1 MFLDKLLQK
10 FTKHL
15 KFIKKLNITVDILVF
30 MTKIYLIQNIVF
42 RLHFC
47 YHMAMTKFLLISQDY
62 EKEKVINEVF
72 ASEEVISSYD
82 ETFIV
87 DTLKVDEPDIVII
100 DGDIQAIE
108 LKSVLKKIKQF
119 PVIILMILG
128 EVDHNKDITRNA
140 NLFIK
145 TPIDKKLLLA
155 TVDSS
160 LSTRQS
166 LIKMAKS
173 NQELARSLYQLNVLY
188 DTSSQL
194 AGSLDKDKLLK
205 IMTEGIDKS
214 LSFDLSCTLMFRSE
228 REPVLLINSLYKLSD
243 RLLEALKLRAILSYK
258 SLLNDPPFD
267 IKIGNLKIEKTI
279 KHNIN
284 EYDFSVLRYDNMFA
298 PIMLND
304 EFFGFTEIYREKSFS
319 TEDATCFQTLVQQV
333 AIPLQSASFTQELKA
348 TNRKLQKLERL
359 KSEFISIVSHEL
371 RTPLT
376 AIKNAMDIIL
386 SGKAGAMTDNIEKFV
401 SMGKRNAIRLSGII
415 NDLLDISKIE
425 AGKMDFKFELTHI
438 ESVIEYVKNNL
449 AEVAKEKN
457 LVINYKSYDTAEVYA
472 DSNRIEQVLTNLV
485 SNAIKFTPEA
495 GSIEITSKVVNA
507 RELQYDHCF
516 EEDIKN
522 LQGNYLQV
530 CVEDH
535 GIGIER
541 KDLNHVF
548 DKFAQIEN
556 SLSRQVGGSG
566 LGLPIARQLM
576 ESHNGAIWCDSEIN
590 KGSKFYFVIPVA
602 NDKSNFNM
610 IKKQLIQKA
619 RSNGTT
625 VAIIKIKSTN
635 QIIEN
640 LMKEE
645 NLLNKTYMSNSLIE
659 KDENLMSLS
668 MIVMDGDKPSAE
680 FLKKKIDSVILQKK
694 TIYGECDIM
703 FSYEV
708 EGDIHEKDSY
718 SR

>member
-1 MFLDKLLQK
+1 
-10 FTKHL
+10 
-15 KFIKKLNITVDILVF
+15 
-30 MTKIYLIQNIVF
+30 
-42 RLHFC
+42 
-47 YHMAMTKFLLISQDY
+47 MTKFLLISEDN
-62 EKEKVINEVF
+62 EKEVLIREVF
-72 ASEEVISSYD
+72 PSDEIIVTTDEVFVFDS
-82 ETFIV
+82 
-87 DTLKVDEPDIVII
+87 LKVEEPDIVVI
-100 DGDIQAIE
+100 DGDTNVLE
-108 LKSVLKKIKQF
+108 LKSLCRKIKQY

-128 EVDHNKDITRNA
+128 EVDHNKDVMHNV

-145 TPIDKKLLLA
+145 TPIDKKLLNA
-155 TVDSS
+155 TVESS
-160 LSTRQS
+160 LKTRQS
-166 LIKMAKS
+166 LVKMAKS

-205 IMTEGIDKS
+205 IMIEGIEKS
-214 LSFDLSCTLMFRSE
+214 LNFELSCTLMFRSE
-228 REPVLLINSLYKLSD
+228 REPVLLINSLYKISD

-258 SLLNDPPFD
+258 SLLSDPPLD
-267 IKIGNLKIEKTI
+267 IKIGNLKVEKNI
-279 KHNIN
+279 KHNFQ
-284 EYDFSVLRYDNMFA
+284 EYDFSVLQYDNMFA

-304 EFFGFTEIYREKSFS
+304 EFFGFTEIYREKAFS

-376 AIKNAMDIIL
+376 AIKNAMDIVL
-386 SGKAGAMTDNIEKFV
+386 SGKAGDMTENIEKFC
-401 SMGKRNAIRLSGII
+401 SMGKRNAIRLSGIV

-438 ESVIEYVKNNL
+438 EPVIEVVKNNL
-449 AEVAKEKN
+449 TEMAREKELN
-457 LVINYKSYDTAEVYA
+457 INYTPIGDSVEVYA

-485 SNAIKFTPEA
+485 SNAIKFTPNA
-495 GSIEITSKVVNA
+495 GNIDIISRIVNA
-507 RELQYDHCF
+507 RELQYDQCF

-522 LQGNYLQV
+522 LKGNYLQV

-619 RSNGTT
+619 RSSGTT
-625 VAIIKIKSTN
+625 VAIIKIKSTSE
-635 QIIEN
+635 IIEK
-640 LMKEE
+640 LMNEE
-645 NLLNKTYMSNSLIE
+645 NLLNKTYMSNSLVE
-659 KDENLMSLS
+659 KDGLLASLS
-668 MIVMDGDKPSAE
+668 MVVVDGDKPSAE
-680 FLKKKIDSVILQKK
+680 FLKKKIETVVAQNE
-694 TIYGECDIM
+694 TTYGKCDIM
-703 FSYEV
+703 YSYDI
-708 EGDIHEKDSY
+708 EGDTHEKDSY

>member
-1 MFLDKLLQK
+1 MTKLLIVSEDK
-10 FTKHL
+10 EKENI
-15 KFIKKLNITVDILVF
+15 IKEVCPSDEILISVDKTLILDILNV
-30 MTKIYLIQNIVF
+30 
-42 RLHFC
+42 
-47 YHMAMTKFLLISQDY
+47 
-62 EKEKVINEVF
+62 E
-72 ASEEVISSYD
+72 
-82 ETFIV
+82 
-87 DTLKVDEPDIVII
+87 EPDIVII
-100 DGDIQAIE
+100 DGDIESID
-108 LKSVLKKIKQF
+108 LKPLCKKIKQY
-119 PVIILMILG
+119 PVISLLILG
-128 EVDHNKDITRNA
+128 NKKHNKDITHNI
-140 NLFIK
+140 NLFVK
-145 TPIDKKLLLA
+145 APVDKNLLSA
-155 TVDSS
+155 TIDSS
-160 LSTRQS
+160 LKTRQS
-166 LIKMAKS
+166 LLKMAKS

-188 DTSSQL
+188 NTSSQL

-205 IMTEGIDKS
+205 IMTEGIEKS
-214 LSFDLSCTLMFRSE
+214 LNFDLACTLMFRSE
-228 REPVLLINSLYKLSD
+228 REPVLLINSLYKVSD

-258 SLLNDPPFD
+258 SLLNDPPLD
-267 IKIGNLKIEKTI
+267 IKIGNLKIEKNI

-284 EYDFSVLRYDNMFA
+284 EFDFSVLRYDNMFA
-298 PIMLND
+298 PIMLNED
-304 EFFGFTEIYREKSFS
+304 FFGFTEIYREKPFS

-333 AIPLQSASFTQELKA
+333 AIPLQSASFTQELKT

-386 SGKAGAMTDNIEKFV
+386 SGKAGDMTENIEKFC
-401 SMGKRNAIRLSGII
+401 SMGKRNAIRLSGIV

-425 AGKMDFKFELTHI
+425 AGKMDFKFELTNI
-438 ESVIEYVKNNL
+438 EPVIEGVKNNL
-449 AEVAKEKN
+449 TEVAKEKN
-457 LVINYKSYDTAEVYA
+457 LTIKYTPIGNTIDVYA

-485 SNAIKFTPEA
+485 SNAIKFTPKA
-495 GSIEITSKVVNA
+495 GEILITSKIVNA
-507 RELQYDHCF
+507 RELQYDQSF

-590 KGSKFYFVIPVA
+590 KGSRFYFVIPVA

-610 IKKQLIQKA
+610 VKKQLIQKA
-619 RSNGTT
+619 RSNGSTI
-625 VAIIKIKSTN
+625 AIIKIKSTN
-635 QIIEN
+635 NIIEN

-659 KDENLMSLS
+659 KEEQLTCLT
-668 MIVMDGDKPSAE
+668 MIVVDGDKPSAE
-680 FLKKKIDSVILQKK
+680 FLKKKIDSVVSQKENV
-694 TIYGECDIM
+694 YGKYDIM
-703 FSYEV
+703 FSYEI

>member
-1 MFLDKLLQK
+1 
-10 FTKHL
+10 
-15 KFIKKLNITVDILVF
+15 
-30 MTKIYLIQNIVF
+30 
-42 RLHFC
+42 
-47 YHMAMTKFLLISQDY
+47 MTKFLLISGDE
-62 EKEKVINEVF
+62 EKEGLIKEVF
-72 ASEEVISSYD
+72 PSDEVITTID
-82 ETFIV
+82 ETLIFDNLEV
-87 DTLKVDEPDIVII
+87 EEPDIVII
-100 DGDIQAIE
+100 DGD
-108 LKSVLKKIKQF
+108 LKGPDFKALCRKIKQY
-119 PVIILMILG
+119 PVVILLILG
-128 EVDHNKDITRNA
+128 EIKHNKDVTHNV

-145 TPIDKKLLLA
+145 TPIDKKLLSA
-155 TVDSS
+155 TVDSA
-160 LSTRQS
+160 LKTRQS
-166 LIKMAKS
+166 LLKMTKS
-173 NQELARSLYQLNVLY
+173 NQELARSLYQLNVMY

-194 AGSLDKDKLLK
+194 AGSLDKDRLLK
-205 IMTEGIDKS
+205 IMLEGLEKS
-214 LSFDLSCTLMFRSE
+214 LNYELACTLTFRSE
-228 REPVLLINSLYKLSD
+228 REPVLMINSLYKVSD

-258 SLLNDPPFD
+258 SLLEDPPLD
-267 IKIGNLKIEKTI
+267 IKIGNLKIEKNI
-279 KHNIN
+279 KHNIQ
-284 EYDFSVLRYDNMFA
+284 EYDFSILRYDNMFA

-304 EFFGFTEIYREKSFS
+304 EFFGFTEVYREKQFS
-319 TEDATCFQTLVQQV
+319 TEDATVFQTLVQQV
-333 AIPLQSASFTQELKA
+333 ILPLKSASLYDELKT

-386 SGKAGAMTDNIEKFV
+386 SGKAGDMTENIEKFV
-401 SMGKRNAIRLSGII
+401 TMGKRNTIRLSGII

-438 ESVIEYVKNNL
+438 EPVIEYVKNNL
-449 AEVAKEKN
+449 TEVAKEKG
-457 LVINYKSYDTAEVYA
+457 LSIKYTPSEESVEVYA

-485 SNAIKFTPEA
+485 SNAIKFTQSGE
-495 GSIEITSKVVNA
+495 IEITSRVVNA
-507 RELQYDHCF
+507 RELHYDQCF
-516 EEDIKN
+516 EEDIKK

-619 RSNGTT
+619 RATGTT
-625 VAIIKIKSTN
+625 VAIIKIKSAN
-635 QIIEN
+635 EVIEN
-640 LMKEE
+640 LMREE
-645 NLLNKTYMSNSLIE
+645 NLLNKTYMSNSLVE
-659 KDENLMSLS
+659 KEGNLTSLS
-668 MIVMDGDKPSAE
+668 MVVVDGDKPSAE
-680 FLKKKIDSVILQKK
+680 FLKKKIETLTEHKK
-694 TIYGECDIM
+694 NVYGECDIM
-703 FSYEV
+703 FSYEL
-708 EGDIHEKDSY
+708 EGEVHEKDSY
-718 SR
+718 SG

>member
-1 MFLDKLLQK
+1 MYQLSPNLLPKLLRK
-10 FTKHL
+10 YLDWLCSESVFFY
-15 KFIKKLNITVDILVF
+15 FIGFRRILPLYPY
-30 MTKIYLIQNIVF
+30 IP
-42 RLHFC
+42 FC
-47 YHMAMTKFLLISQDY
+47 YHVTMTKFLLISEDG
-62 EKEKVINEVF
+62 EKEKLIKEVF
-72 ASEEVISSYD
+72 SSDEVITTVD
-82 ETFIV
+82 EMTVFDI
-87 DTLKVDEPDIVII
+87 LKVEEPDIVMI
-100 DGDIQAIE
+100 DGDIKSLD
-108 LKSVLKKIKQF
+108 LKPLCRKVKQY
-119 PVIILMILG
+119 PVVILLILG
-128 EVDHNKDITRNA
+128 EIEHNKDVTHNV

-145 TPIDKKLLLA
+145 TPIDKKLLSA
-155 TVDSS
+155 TVDSA
-160 LSTRQS
+160 LKTRQS
-166 LIKMAKS
+166 LLKMARS

-188 DTSSQL
+188 NTSSQL

-205 IMTEGIDKS
+205 IMIEGIEKS
-214 LSFDLSCTLMFRSE
+214 LNFELSCTLMFRSE
-228 REPVLLINSLYKLSD
+228 REPVLIINSLHKVSD

-258 SLLNDPPFD
+258 SLLSDPPFD
-267 IKIGNLKIEKTI
+267 IKIGNLKIEKNI
-279 KHNIN
+279 KHNID

-304 EFFGFTEIYREKSFS
+304 EFFGFTEIYREKPFT

-386 SGKAGAMTDNIEKFV
+386 SGKAGEMTENIEKFV
-401 SMGKRNAIRLSGII
+401 LMGKRNATRLSGII

-425 AGKMDFKFELTHI
+425 AGKMDFKFELIHI
-438 ESVIEYVKNNL
+438 EPVIEYVKNNL
-449 AEVAKEKN
+449 SEVAKEKD
-457 LVINYKSYDTAEVYA
+457 LTIKYEPSEESVEIYA
-472 DSNRIEQVLTNLV
+472 DSNRLEQVLTNLV
-485 SNAIKFTPEA
+485 SNAIKFTPTA
-495 GSIEITSKVVNA
+495 GQIEITSRVVNA

-556 SLSRQVGGSG
+556 SLSRKVGGSG

-590 KGSKFYFVIPVA
+590 KGSRFYFVIPVA

-619 RSNGTT
+619 RSSGTT
-625 VAIIKIKSTN
+625 AAIIKIKSADEV
-635 QIIEN
+635 IDN

-659 KDENLMSLS
+659 RDGGLTTLS
-668 MIVMDGDKPSAE
+668 MVVMDGDKPSCE
-680 FLKKKIDSVILQKK
+680 FLKKKIDTLTAQNENR
-694 TIYGECDIM
+694 YGKCDIM
-703 FSYEV
+703 FSYEI
-708 EGDIHEKDSY
+708 EGEVHEKDSY
-718 SR
+718 S

>member
-1 MFLDKLLQK
+1 
-10 FTKHL
+10 
-15 KFIKKLNITVDILVF
+15 
-30 MTKIYLIQNIVF
+30 
-42 RLHFC
+42 
-47 YHMAMTKFLLISQDY
+47 MTKFLLISEDN
-62 EKEKVINEVF
+62 EKENIIRETCP
-72 ASEEVISSYD
+72 SDEVIVSVD
-82 ETFIV
+82 ETLIF
-87 DTLKVDEPDIVII
+87 DALKVEEPDFVII
-100 DGDIQAIE
+100 DGDLTSLD
-108 LKSVLKKIKQF
+108 LKSVCRKIKQY
-119 PVIILMILG
+119 PVITLLILG
-128 EVDHNKDITRNA
+128 EVKHNKDIMHNI

-145 TPIDKKLLLA
+145 TPIDKKLLSA
-155 TVDSS
+155 TIDSS
-160 LSTRQS
+160 LKTRQS
-166 LIKMAKS
+166 LLKMTQS

-188 DTSSQL
+188 NTSSQL
-194 AGSLDKDKLLK
+194 AGSLDKDKLIK
-205 IMTEGIDKS
+205 IMVEGIEKS
-214 LSFDLSCTLMFRSE
+214 LNFELSCTLMFRSE
-228 REPVLLINSLYKLSD
+228 REPVLILNSLYKISD

-258 SLLNDPPFD
+258 SLLNDPPLD
-267 IKIGNLKIEKTI
+267 IKIGNLKVEKNI

-284 EYDFSVLRYDNMFA
+284 EYDFSVLQYDNMFA

-304 EFFGFTEIYREKSFS
+304 EFFGFTEIYREKPFS

-348 TNRKLQKLERL
+348 TNRKLQKLERM

-376 AIKNAMDIIL
+376 AIKNAMDIVL
-386 SGKAGAMTDNIEKFV
+386 SGKAGDMTENIEKFC
-401 SMGKRNAIRLSGII
+401 SMGKRNAIRLTGIV

-438 ESVIEYVKNNL
+438 EPVIEVVKNNL
-449 AEVAKEKN
+449 TEVAREKD
-457 LVINYKSYDTAEVYA
+457 LTINYTSFGDSVEVYA

-485 SNAIKFTPEA
+485 SNAIKFTPNA
-495 GSIEITSKVVNA
+495 GQIEITSRVVNA
-507 RELQYDHCF
+507 RELQYDQSF

-590 KGSKFYFVIPVA
+590 KGSRFYFVIPIA

-610 IKKQLIQKA
+610 VKKQLVQKA
-619 RSNGTT
+619 RSSGTT
-625 VAIIKIKSTN
+625 VAIIKIKSTDSV
-635 QIIEN
+635 IEN
-640 LMKEE
+640 LIREE
-645 NLLNKTYMSNSLIE
+645 NLLNKTYMSNSLVE
-659 KDENLMSLS
+659 KEGQLTSLT
-668 MIVMDGDKPSAE
+668 MVVMDGDKPSAE
-680 FLKKKIDSVILQKK
+680 FLKKKIDSVTSQKK
-694 TIYGECDIM
+694 NVYGEYDIM
-703 FSYEV
+703 YSYEI
-708 EGDIHEKDSY
+708 EGDAHEKDSY

>member
-1 MFLDKLLQK
+1 
-10 FTKHL
+10 
-15 KFIKKLNITVDILVF
+15 
-30 MTKIYLIQNIVF
+30 
-42 RLHFC
+42 
-47 YHMAMTKFLLISQDY
+47 MTKFLLISEDS
-62 EKEKVINEVF
+62 EKERIVKETF
-72 ASEEVISSYD
+72 ASDEVITSID
-82 ETFIV
+82 EMMIF
-87 DTLKVDEPDIVII
+87 DTLKVEEPEIVII
-100 DGDIQAIE
+100 DGDLNSLE
-108 LKSVLKKIKQF
+108 LKPLCRKIKQF
-119 PVIILMILG
+119 PVVILLIVG
-128 EVDHNKDITRNA
+128 EVRHNKDVTHNV

-145 TPIDKKLLLA
+145 TPLDKKLLAA
-155 TVDSS
+155 TIDASMQ
-160 LSTRQS
+160 TRQS
-166 LIKMAKS
+166 LIKMTKA

-188 DTSSQL
+188 NTSSQL
-194 AGSLDKDKLLK
+194 AGTLDKDKLLK
-205 IMTEGIDKS
+205 IMVEGIEKS
-214 LSFDLSCTLMFRSE
+214 LNFELSCTLMFRSE
-228 REPVLLINSLYKLSD
+228 REPVLIINSLYKISD

-258 SLLNDPPFD
+258 SLLSDPPFD
-267 IKIGNLKIEKTI
+267 IKIGNLKIEKNI
-279 KHNIN
+279 KHNVK
-284 EYDFSVLRYDNMFA
+284 EYDFSVLRYDNLFA
-298 PIMLND
+298 PITSSD
-304 EFFGFTEIYREKSFS
+304 EFFGFTEIYREKQFS

-333 AIPLQSASFTQELKA
+333 TIPLQSASFTQELKT

-386 SGKAGAMTDNIEKFV
+386 SGKAGEMTENIQKFV

-438 ESVIEYVKNNL
+438 EPVIEYVKNNL
-449 AEVAKEKN
+449 TVVAKEKD
-457 LVINYKSYDTAEVYA
+457 LTLKYTPSEASPEIYA
-472 DSNRIEQVLTNLV
+472 DSNRLEQVLTNLV
-485 SNAIKFTPEA
+485 SNAIKFSPSA
-495 GSIEITSKVVNA
+495 GTIEISSRVINA

-516 EEDIKN
+516 EEDIKK

-530 CVEDH
+530 CVEDQ

-590 KGSKFYFVIPVA
+590 KGSRFYFVIPIA

-610 IKKQLIQKA
+610 VKKQIIQKA
-619 RSNGTT
+619 RSSGGTA
-625 VAIIKIKSTN
+625 AIINIKSTSS
-635 QIIEN
+635 IIDN

-645 NLLNKTYMSNSLIE
+645 NLLNKTYLTNSLIE
-659 KDENLMSLS
+659 KDGEMTSLS
-668 MIVMDGDKPSAE
+668 MVILDGDKPACE
-680 FLKKKIDSVILQKK
+680 FLKKKIDTITAQKENV
-694 TIYGECDIM
+694 YGKCDIM
-703 FSYEV
+703 YSYEI
-708 EGDIHEKDSY
+708 EGDVHEKDSY

>member
-1 MFLDKLLQK
+1 
-10 FTKHL
+10 
-15 KFIKKLNITVDILVF
+15 
-30 MTKIYLIQNIVF
+30 
-42 RLHFC
+42 
-47 YHMAMTKFLLISQDY
+47 MTKFLLISEDG
-62 EKEKVINEVF
+62 EKEKLIKEVF
-72 ASEEVISSYD
+72 SSDEVITTVD
-82 ETFIV
+82 EMTVFDI
-87 DTLKVDEPDIVII
+87 LKVEEPDIVMI
-100 DGDIQAIE
+100 DGDIKSLD
-108 LKSVLKKIKQF
+108 LKPLCRKVKQY
-119 PVIILMILG
+119 PVVILLILG
-128 EVDHNKDITRNA
+128 EIEHNKDVTHNV

-145 TPIDKKLLLA
+145 TPIDKKLLSA
-155 TVDSS
+155 TVDSA
-160 LSTRQS
+160 LKTRQS
-166 LIKMAKS
+166 LLKMARS

-188 DTSSQL
+188 NTSSQL

-205 IMTEGIDKS
+205 IMIEGIEKS
-214 LSFDLSCTLMFRSE
+214 LNFELSCTLMFRSE
-228 REPVLLINSLYKLSD
+228 REPVLIINSLHKVSD

-258 SLLNDPPFD
+258 SLLSDPPFD
-267 IKIGNLKIEKTI
+267 IKIGNLKIEKNI
-279 KHNIN
+279 KHNID

-304 EFFGFTEIYREKSFS
+304 EFFGFTEIYREKPFT

-386 SGKAGAMTDNIEKFV
+386 SGKAGEMTENTEKFV
-401 SMGKRNAIRLSGII
+401 LMGKRNATRLSGII

-425 AGKMDFKFELTHI
+425 AGKMDFKFELIHI
-438 ESVIEYVKNNL
+438 EPVIGYVKNNL
-449 AEVAKEKN
+449 SEVAKEKD
-457 LVINYKSYDTAEVYA
+457 LTIKYEPSEESVEIYA
-472 DSNRIEQVLTNLV
+472 DSNRLEQVLTNLV
-485 SNAIKFTPEA
+485 SNAIKFTPTA
-495 GSIEITSKVVNA
+495 GQIEITSRVVNA

-556 SLSRQVGGSG
+556 SLSRKVGGSG

-590 KGSKFYFVIPVA
+590 KGSRFYFVIPVA

-619 RSNGTT
+619 RSSGTT
-625 VAIIKIKSTN
+625 AAIIKIKSADEV
-635 QIIEN
+635 IDN

-659 KDENLMSLS
+659 RDGGLTTLS
-668 MIVMDGDKPSAE
+668 MVVMDGDKPSCE
-680 FLKKKIDSVILQKK
+680 FLKKKIDTLTAQNENR
-694 TIYGECDIM
+694 YGKCDII
-703 FSYEV
+703 FSYEI
-708 EGDIHEKDSY
+708 EGEVHEKDSY
-718 SR
+718 S

>member
-1 MFLDKLLQK
+1 ML
-10 FTKHL
+10 
-15 KFIKKLNITVDILVF
+15 
-30 MTKIYLIQNIVF
+30 
-42 RLHFC
+42 
-47 YHMAMTKFLLISQDY
+47 MTKFLLISEDS
-62 EKEKVINEVF
+62 EKEKVIRETCP
-72 ASEEVISSYD
+72 SDEIILTTD
-82 ETFIV
+82 ETFVI
-87 DTLKVDEPDIVII
+87 DALKVEEPDIVIV
-100 DGDIQAIE
+100 DGDITNLD
-108 LKSVLKKIKQF
+108 LKPLCRKIKQY

-128 EVDHNKDITRNA
+128 EIQHNKDITHNA
-140 NLFIK
+140 NLFVK
-145 TPIDKKLLLA
+145 SPIDKNLLSA
-155 TVDSS
+155 TIDSS
-160 LSTRQS
+160 LKTRQS
-166 LIKMAKS
+166 LLKMAKS

-188 DTSSQL
+188 NTSSQL

-205 IMTEGIDKS
+205 IMTEGIEKS

-228 REPVLLINSLYKLSD
+228 REPVLLINSLYKVSD

-258 SLLNDPPFD
+258 SLLNDPPLD
-267 IKIGNLKIEKTI
+267 IKIGNLKIEKNI

-298 PIMLND
+298 PIMLNE
-304 EFFGFTEIYREKSFS
+304 EFFGFTEIYREKSFT

-333 AIPLQSASFTQELKA
+333 TMPLQSASFTQELKA

-376 AIKNAMDIIL
+376 AIKNAMDIVL
-386 SGKAGAMTDNIEKFV
+386 SGKAGAMTENIEKFC
-401 SMGKRNAIRLSGII
+401 SMGKRNAIRLTGIV

-438 ESVIEYVKNNL
+438 EPVIESVKNNL
-449 AEVAKEKN
+449 TEVAKEKE
-457 LVINYKSYDTAEVYA
+457 LTIKYTPIGDSVEVYA

-485 SNAIKFTPEA
+485 SNAIKFTPNA
-495 GSIEITSKVVNA
+495 GQIEITSRVVNA
-507 RELQYDHCF
+507 RELQYDQSF

-522 LQGNYLQV
+522 LKGNYLQV

-610 IKKQLIQKA
+610 VKKLLIQKA

-635 QIIEN
+635 DVIEN
-640 LMKEE
+640 LMREE

-659 KDENLMSLS
+659 KDGLLTCLS

-680 FLKKKIDSVILQKK
+680 FLKKKIDTVTSQNK
-694 TIYGECDIM
+694 TTYKECDIM
-703 FSYEV
+703 YSYEI
-708 EGDIHEKDSY
+708 EGDTHEKDSY

>member
-1 MFLDKLLQK
+1 
-10 FTKHL
+10 
-15 KFIKKLNITVDILVF
+15 
-30 MTKIYLIQNIVF
+30 MTIFWYYID
-42 RLHFC
+42 
-47 YHMAMTKFLLISQDY
+47 MTKFLLISEDS
-62 EKEKVINEVF
+62 EKEKIIKDVF
-72 ASEEVISSYD
+72 SSDEVISTVD
-82 ETFIV
+82 EMMIF
-87 DTLKVDEPDIVII
+87 DALKVEEPDIVII
-100 DGDIQAIE
+100 DGDIQSIDV
-108 LKSVLKKIKQF
+108 KSLCRKVKQY
-119 PVIILMILG
+119 PVIILLILG
-128 EVDHNKDITRNA
+128 DVKHNKDVTHNA

-145 TPIDKKLLLA
+145 TPIDKKLLSA
-155 TVDSS
+155 TIEAS

-166 LIKMAKS
+166 LLKMTKA

-188 DTSSQL
+188 NTSSQL
-194 AGSLDKDKLLK
+194 AGTLDKDSLLK
-205 IMTEGIDKS
+205 IMIEGIEKS
-214 LSFDLSCTLMFRSE
+214 LNFELSCTLMFRSE
-228 REPVLLINSLYKLSD
+228 REPVLLINSLYKVSD

-258 SLLNDPPFD
+258 SLLADPPFD
-267 IKIGNLKIEKTI
+267 IKIGNLKIEKSI
-279 KHNIN
+279 KHNIQ

-304 EFFGFTEIYREKSFS
+304 EFFGFTEIYREKPFT

-333 AIPLQSASFTQELKA
+333 TIPLQSASFTQELKA

-386 SGKAGAMTDNIEKFV
+386 SGKAGEMTENIEKFV

-425 AGKMDFKFELTHI
+425 AGKMDFKFELIHI
-438 ESVIEYVKNNL
+438 EPVIEYVKNNL
-449 AEVAKEKN
+449 TEVAREKN
-457 LVINYKSYDTAEVYA
+457 LTIKYEPSPDSVEVYA
-472 DSNRIEQVLTNLV
+472 DSNRLEQVLTNLV
-485 SNAIKFTPEA
+485 SNAIKFSPNTGE
-495 GSIEITSKVVNA
+495 IEITSHVINA

-522 LQGNYLQV
+522 LQGKYLQV

-590 KGSKFYFVIPVA
+590 KGSKFYFVIPIA

-619 RSNGTT
+619 RSNGST

-635 QIIEN
+635 DVIEH
-640 LMKEE
+640 LMQEN

-659 KDENLMSLS
+659 QDGCLTTLS
-668 MIVMDGDKPSAE
+668 MVVIDGDKPSAE
-680 FLKKKIDSVILQKK
+680 FLKKKIDSVTSQNENV
-694 TIYGECDIM
+694 YGKCDIM
-703 FSYEV
+703 FSYEI
-708 EGDIHEKDSY
+708 EGDTHEKDSY
-718 SR
+718 CR

>member
-1 MFLDKLLQK
+1 
-10 FTKHL
+10 
-15 KFIKKLNITVDILVF
+15 
-30 MTKIYLIQNIVF
+30 
-42 RLHFC
+42 
-47 YHMAMTKFLLISQDY
+47 MTKFLLISEDI
-62 EKEKVINEVF
+62 EKEKVLNEVCP
-72 ASEEVISSYD
+72 SDEVIRTTD
-82 ETFIV
+82 EMFV
-87 DTLKVDEPDIVII
+87 FDALKVEEPDIVVV
-100 DGDIQAIE
+100 DGDIKSLD
-108 LKSVLKKIKQF
+108 LKPLCRKIKQY
-119 PVIILMILG
+119 PVIILMVLG
-128 EVDHNKDITRNA
+128 EVQHNKDVTHNA

-145 TPIDKKLLLA
+145 TPIDKPLLSA
-155 TVDSS
+155 TIDSS
-160 LSTRQS
+160 LKTRQS
-166 LIKMAKS
+166 LLKMAKS

-205 IMTEGIDKS
+205 IMTEGIEKS
-214 LSFDLSCTLMFRSE
+214 LNFDMSCTLMFRSD
-228 REPVLLINSLYKLSD
+228 REPVLLINSLYKISD

-267 IKIGNLKIEKTI
+267 IKIGNLKIEKNI

-284 EYDFSVLRYDNMFA
+284 EFDFSILRYDNMFA

-386 SGKAGAMTDNIEKFV
+386 SGKAGAMTEHIEKFC
-401 SMGKRNAIRLSGII
+401 SMGKRNAIRLTGIV

-438 ESVIEYVKNNL
+438 EPVIEGVKNNL
-449 AEVAKEKN
+449 SEVAREKE
-457 LVINYKSYDTAEVYA
+457 LVINYTPIGHSVEVYA

-485 SNAIKFTPEA
+485 SNAIKFTPSA
-495 GSIEITSKVVNA
+495 GQIEITSKIVNA
-507 RELQYDHCF
+507 RELQYDQSF

-590 KGSKFYFVIPVA
+590 KGSRFYFVIPVA
-602 NDKSNFNM
+602 NDKSNFSM
-610 IKKQLIQKA
+610 IKKQLVQKA
-619 RSNGTT
+619 RSSGTT

-635 QIIEN
+635 EVIEN
-640 LMKEE
+640 LIREE
-645 NLLNKTYMSNSLIE
+645 NLLNKTYMSNSLVE
-659 KDENLMSLS
+659 KDGQLTSLS
-668 MIVMDGDKPSAE
+668 MVVVDGDKPSAE
-680 FLKKKIDSVILQKK
+680 FLKKKIETVTSQNENK
-694 TIYGECDIM
+694 YGKCDIM
-703 FSYEV
+703 FSYEI
-708 EGDIHEKDSY
+708 EGDTHEKDSY

>member
-1 MFLDKLLQK
+1 
-10 FTKHL
+10 
-15 KFIKKLNITVDILVF
+15 
-30 MTKIYLIQNIVF
+30 
-42 RLHFC
+42 
-47 YHMAMTKFLLISQDY
+47 MAMTKFLLISGDE
-62 EKEKVINEVF
+62 EKEGLIREVF
-72 ASEEVISSYD
+72 ASDEVITATD
-82 ETFIV
+82 ETLIFDNLEV
-87 DTLKVDEPDIVII
+87 EEPDIVII
-100 DGDIQAIE
+100 DGDFTGLDFKA
-108 LKSVLKKIKQF
+108 LCRKIKQY
-119 PVIILMILG
+119 PVVILLILG
-128 EVDHNKDITRNA
+128 ETKHNKDVTHNV

-145 TPIDKKLLLA
+145 TPIDKKLMSA
-155 TVDSS
+155 TVDSA
-160 LSTRQS
+160 LKTRQS
-166 LIKMAKS
+166 LLKMTKS
-173 NQELARSLYQLNVLY
+173 NQELARSLYQLNVMY

-205 IMTEGIDKS
+205 IMLEGLEKS
-214 LSFDLSCTLMFRSE
+214 LNYELACTLTFRSE
-228 REPVLLINSLYKLSD
+228 REPVLMINSLYKVSD

-258 SLLNDPPFD
+258 SLLEDPPLD
-267 IKIGNLKIEKTI
+267 IKIGNLKIEKNI
-279 KHNIN
+279 KHNIQ
-284 EYDFSVLRYDNMFA
+284 EYDFSILRYDNMFA

-304 EFFGFTEIYREKSFS
+304 EFFGFTEVYREKQFS
-319 TEDATCFQTLVQQV
+319 TEDATVFQTLVQQV
-333 AIPLQSASFTQELKA
+333 ILPLKSASLYDELKT

-386 SGKAGAMTDNIEKFV
+386 SGKAGDMTENIEKFV
-401 SMGKRNAIRLSGII
+401 TMGKRNAIRLSGII

-425 AGKMDFKFELTHI
+425 AGKMDFKFELTNI
-438 ESVIEYVKNNL
+438 EPVIEYVKNNL
-449 AEVAKEKN
+449 TEVAKEKG
-457 LVINYKSYDTAEVYA
+457 LSIKYTPSEEQVEVYA

-485 SNAIKFTPEA
+485 SNAIKFTQSGE
-495 GSIEITSKVVNA
+495 IEITSRVVNA
-507 RELQYDHCF
+507 RELHYDQCF
-516 EEDIKN
+516 EEDIKK

-619 RSNGTT
+619 RATGTT
-625 VAIIKIKSTN
+625 VAVIKIKSTN
-635 QIIEN
+635 EVIEN
-640 LMKEE
+640 LMREE
-645 NLLNKTYMSNSLIE
+645 NLLNKTYMSNSLVE
-659 KDENLMSLS
+659 KEGNLTSLS
-668 MIVMDGDKPSAE
+668 MVVVDGDKPSAE
-680 FLKKKIDSVILQKK
+680 FLKKKIETLTEHKK
-694 TIYGECDIM
+694 NVYGECDIM
-703 FSYEV
+703 FSYEI
-708 EGDIHEKDSY
+708 EGEVHEKDSY
-718 SR
+718 SG

>member
-1 MFLDKLLQK
+1 M
-10 FTKHL
+10 
-15 KFIKKLNITVDILVF
+15 
-30 MTKIYLIQNIVF
+30 IVIACA
-42 RLHFC
+42 FC
-47 YHMAMTKFLLISQDY
+47 YHIAMTKFLLISEDK
-62 EKEKVINEVF
+62 EKETILREVF
-72 ASEEVISSYD
+72 STD
-82 ETFIV
+82 EIILSADEMLV
-87 DTLKVDEPDIVII
+87 LDNLKVEEPDIVII
-100 DGDIQAIE
+100 DGDISCID
-108 LKSVLKKIKQF
+108 LKPLCRKIKQY

-128 EVDHNKDITRNA
+128 EKEHNKDVTHNA

-145 TPIDKKLLLA
+145 SPIDKKLLEA
-155 TVDSS
+155 TIDSS
-160 LSTRQS
+160 LKTRQS
-166 LIKMAKS
+166 LLKMAKS

-205 IMTEGIDKS
+205 IMIEGIEKS
-214 LSFDLSCTLMFRSE
+214 LNFELSCTLMFRSE
-228 REPVLLINSLYKLSD
+228 REPVLLINSLYKISD

-258 SLLNDPPFD
+258 SLLSDPPLD
-267 IKIGNLKIEKTI
+267 IKIGNLKVEKNI
-279 KHNIN
+279 KHNFQ
-284 EYDFSVLRYDNMFA
+284 EYDFSVLQYDNMFA

-304 EFFGFTEIYREKSFS
+304 EFFGFTEIYREKSFN

-376 AIKNAMDIIL
+376 AIKNAMDIVL
-386 SGKAGAMTDNIEKFV
+386 SGKAGDMTENIEKFCT
-401 SMGKRNAIRLSGII
+401 MGKRNAIRLSGIV

-425 AGKMDFKFELTHI
+425 AGKMDFKFELTNI
-438 ESVIEYVKNNL
+438 EPVIEGVKNNL
-449 AEVAKEKN
+449 SEVAKEKE
-457 LVINYKSYDTAEVYA
+457 LTIKYTTQGESVEVYA

-485 SNAIKFTPEA
+485 SNAIKFTPNA
-495 GSIEITSKVVNA
+495 GQIEITSRVVNA
-507 RELQYDHCF
+507 RDLQYDQCF

-522 LQGNYLQV
+522 LKGNYLQV

-610 IKKQLIQKA
+610 IKKQLIQRA

-625 VAIIKIKSTN
+625 VAVIKIKSTN
-635 QIIEN
+635 ETIEN
-640 LMKEE
+640 LLKEE
-645 NLLNKTYMSNSLIE
+645 NLLNKTYMSNSLVE
-659 KDENLMSLS
+659 KDGLLTSLS
-668 MIVMDGDKPSAE
+668 MVVVDGDKPSAE
-680 FLKKKIDSVILQKK
+680 FLKKKIDSVISHNK
-694 TIYGECDIM
+694 TTYGECDIM
-703 FSYEV
+703 YSYEI
-708 EGDIHEKDSY
+708 EGDTHEKDSY

>member
-1 MFLDKLLQK
+1 
-10 FTKHL
+10 
-15 KFIKKLNITVDILVF
+15 
-30 MTKIYLIQNIVF
+30 
-42 RLHFC
+42 
-47 YHMAMTKFLLISQDY
+47 MTKFLLISEDG
-62 EKEKVINEVF
+62 EKEKLIKEVF
-72 ASEEVISSYD
+72 SSDEVITTVD
-82 ETFIV
+82 EMTVFDI
-87 DTLKVDEPDIVII
+87 LKVEEPDIVMI
-100 DGDIQAIE
+100 DGDIKSLD
-108 LKSVLKKIKQF
+108 LKPLCRKVKQY
-119 PVIILMILG
+119 PVVILLILG
-128 EVDHNKDITRNA
+128 EIEHNKDVTHNV

-145 TPIDKKLLLA
+145 TPIDKKLLSA
-155 TVDSS
+155 TVDSA
-160 LSTRQS
+160 LKTRQS
-166 LIKMAKS
+166 LLKMARS

-188 DTSSQL
+188 NTSSQL

-205 IMTEGIDKS
+205 IMIEGIEKS
-214 LSFDLSCTLMFRSE
+214 LNFELSCTLMFRSE
-228 REPVLLINSLYKLSD
+228 REPVLIINSLHKVSD

-258 SLLNDPPFD
+258 SLLSDPPFD
-267 IKIGNLKIEKTI
+267 IKIGNLKIEKNI
-279 KHNIN
+279 KHNID

-304 EFFGFTEIYREKSFS
+304 EFFGFTEIYREKPFT

-386 SGKAGAMTDNIEKFV
+386 SGKAGEMTENIEKFV
-401 SMGKRNAIRLSGII
+401 LMGKRNATRLSGII

-425 AGKMDFKFELTHI
+425 AGKMDFKFELIHI
-438 ESVIEYVKNNL
+438 EPVIEYVKNNL
-449 AEVAKEKN
+449 SEVAKEKD
-457 LVINYKSYDTAEVYA
+457 LTIKYEPSEEAVEIYA
-472 DSNRIEQVLTNLV
+472 DSNRLEQVLTNLV
-485 SNAIKFTPEA
+485 SNAIKFTPTA
-495 GSIEITSKVVNA
+495 GQIEITSRVVNA

-556 SLSRQVGGSG
+556 SLSRKVGGSG

-590 KGSKFYFVIPVA
+590 KGSRFYFVIPVA

-619 RSNGTT
+619 RSSGTT
-625 VAIIKIKSTN
+625 AAIIKIKSADEV
-635 QIIEN
+635 IDN

-659 KDENLMSLS
+659 RDGGLTTLS
-668 MIVMDGDKPSAE
+668 MVVMDGDKPSCE
-680 FLKKKIDSVILQKK
+680 FLKKKIDTLTAQNENR
-694 TIYGECDIM
+694 YGKCDII
-703 FSYEV
+703 FSYEI
-708 EGDIHEKDSY
+708 EGEVHEKDSY
-718 SR
+718 S